1 MRLYLI
7 IFIISST
14 FNAYAQKDT
23 TRSIYEN
30 LKTKKFYSVSMR
42 ETTQN
47 GVTVYFINNKQVSK
61 NTYHKYEKT
70 WNNME
75 TCTPC
80 ILERFNESG
89 ILLNKAVSYTDCI
102 VGQYIEYFENG
113 KIKIIGHFK
122 ENDTGLWDNISDRG
136 FCSVKHGIWNYYN
149 ENGLITKTEF
159 YNEDL
164 LIEK

>member
-1 MRLYLI
+1 
-7 IFIISST
+7 
-14 FNAYAQKDT
+14 
-23 TRSIYEN
+23 
-30 LKTKKFYSVSMR
+30 
-42 ETTQN
+42 
-47 GVTVYFINNKQVSK
+47 
-61 NTYHKYEKT
+61 
-70 WNNME
+70 ME